1 MKAFWAIWLTAAAAL
16 AQQDQ
21 NFSIVG
27 QAAPPAAEQQELI
40 AALNDANTSP
50 IDIVR
55 VIEAHLKKYP
65 NSAQRDDL
73 EKALAKAS
81 IDAKDDRRI
90 ILYGERALLKT
101 PDDMLV
107 LDRVARA
114 LLNQGGR
121 DSAEKAFR
129 YAHTFEDIVNKM
141 PSPSGSKDAARRQEE
156 RDRGAARALLYQS
169 RAKATLGEKE
179 ESQKLA
185 ARSFTLY
192 PSEEGAREWSEAL
205 ARLGRDTD
213 AIEHLADAFAVP
225 DAHTTDADRA
235 ADRVRLGELYSKL
248 HGSEK
253 GLGDLLLAAYDRTAA
268 LVEARRTRV
277 LALDPNAAVTDPIAF
292 TLTGLDGSKLP
303 LAKLKGSVVV
313 MDFWATWCKPCQT
326 QHPMYEEVKQR
337 FRGRSDVVFLAV
349 DADEDHS
356 VVSPFLDEQKW
367 SRTSVYFEDGLSRLL
382 EVSSIPTT
390 ILFDKQARVSS
401 RMNGFVPDRFV
412 DQLTQRILQALLES
426 VDSPDK

>member
-1 MKAFWAIWLTAAAAL
+1 
-16 AQQDQ
+16 
-21 NFSIVG
+21 
-27 QAAPPAAEQQELI
+27 
-40 AALNDANTSP
+40 
-50 IDIVR
+50 
-55 VIEAHLKKYP
+55 
-65 NSAQRDDL
+65 
-73 EKALAKAS
+73 
-81 IDAKDDRRI
+81 
-90 ILYGERALLKT
+90 
-101 PDDMLV
+101 
-107 LDRVARA
+107 
-114 LLNQGGR
+114 
-121 DSAEKAFR
+121 
-129 YAHTFEDIVNKM
+129 
-141 PSPSGSKDAARRQEE
+141 
-156 RDRGAARALLYQS
+156 
-169 RAKATLGEKE
+169 
-179 ESQKLA
+179 
-185 ARSFTLY
+185 LY

-205 ARLGRDTD
+205 TRLGRDGD
-213 AIEHLADAFAVP
+213 ALEHLADAFAVP

-248 HGSEK
+248 HESEK

-426 VDSPDK
+426 VDVPDK